1 MTKCQARPILSPM
14 TDNVTPQPARD
25 SGPLAAAGYVFM
37 AALLL
42 TVPWMEFMTEG
53 LHQRATHFEL
63 SVYFDYLL
71 VLIAATAVTWPVWLL
86 ARGTMGKRFPRAWL
100 VFVGLIVGGIVGT
113 VATYRAGMS
122 LGQLL
127 DQSLFV
133 WAYRNTWVFSA
144 GTALLV
150 AAIPAVRIKVLAVS
164 RVAAKLLAPLP
175 LVMLVFFASQP
186 AHETRRDALPQPP
199 AASATPAPVIIL
211 VCDALDRETVFG
223 EGLHELP
230 FLQRCRHE
238 FTWFEQ
244 SRTPAFHTSEA
255 MPSILYQRDDIT
267 RADYEALTERNED
280 LWSDQ
285 LTIFDMLGRD
295 GDVRVVSG
303 YHVLY
308 GRVLEGRDITVRTRA
323 LAYPK
328 HLSLPVR
335 MFACLNQTAF
345 LEYIPLVSNVLDP
358 TADWENYSDLVAQE
372 IMDDATTCV
381 QEYGPDLF
389 AVFHLAWPHPPFIYD
404 REGRTPEKGSYQANC
419 RYLDTRL
426 SQFADLLK
434 ERGLWDACTLVI
446 TGDHGF
452 PFSGKRHPPMLVK
465 LPGQAGGRTVSEV
478 TKTSELARWLHGQPE
493 FTALRPPN

>member
-1 MTKCQARPILSPM
+1 M
-14 TDNVTPQPARD
+14 TDNATPQPARN

-71 VLIAATAVTWPVWLL
+71 VLIAATAVAWPAWLL
-86 ARGTMGKRFPRAWL
+86 ARGVMGKRFPRAWQ
-100 VFVGLIVGGIVGT
+100 VFVGLVVGGIVGT
-113 VATYRAGMS
+113 VVTYRAAMS
-122 LGQLL
+122 MGQLL
-127 DQSLFV
+127 DKDMFV
-133 WAYRNTWVFSA
+133 WVYRNTWMFST

-150 AAIPAVRIKVLAVS
+150 AAIPAVRIKVLAAS

-175 LVMLVFFASQP
+175 VVMLVFFASQP
-186 AHETRRDALPQPP
+186 SHETRMDALPKPP
-199 AASATPAPVIIL
+199 AASVSPAPVIIL

-230 FLQRCRHE
+230 FLLKCRNE

-255 MPSILYQRDDIT
+255 MPSLLYQRDDIT
-267 RADYEALTERNED
+267 RDDYEALTERNED

-285 LTIFDMLGRD
+285 PTIFDMLARE

-328 HLSLPVR
+328 HLRLPAR
-335 MFACLNQTAF
+335 MFACLNQAAY

-372 IMDDATTCV
+372 IIDDASTCV
-381 QEYGPDLF
+381 HEHGPALF
-389 AVFHLAWPHPPFIYD
+389 GVFHLAWPHPPFIYD
-404 REGRTPEKGSYQANC
+404 RQGRTEEQGSYQANC
-419 RYLDTRL
+419 HYLDTRL
-426 SQFADLLK
+426 SEFAGLLK
-434 ERGLWDACTLVI
+434 ARGLWDACTLVI

-452 PFSGKRHPPMLVK
+452 PFSGNRHPPLLIK
-465 LPGQAGGRTVSEV
+465 LPGQTSGRTVSEV
-478 TKTSELARWLHGQPE
+478 TYTSQIAKWLKDQPE
-493 FTALRPPN
+493 FTRLRPPK